1 LELDT
6 LDGLREVTLD
16 SGTQSGQTV
25 RIAGLG
31 VPPLHGRGRGDIVV
45 HIEVETPTRLEGK
58 QRELMEEIARLRG
71 EESVAPKLAP
81 VVEPNKIFTKIKD
94 VLTGR

>member
-1 LELDT
+1 M
-6 LDGLREVTLD
+6 
-16 SGTQSGQTV
+16 V

-45 HIEVETPTRLEGK
+45 HIEVETPINLQGRQK
-58 QRELMEEIARLRG
+58 ELMQEIAMLRG

-81 VVEPNKIFTKIKD
+81 VVEPNKLFNKIKD

>member
-1 LELDT
+1 
-6 LDGLREVTLD
+6 
-16 SGTQSGQTV
+16 
-25 RIAGLG
+25 
-31 VPPLHGRGRGDIVV
+31 V